1 MTPHSTA
8 GVETELKFELDAEAV
23 LKLREHPAFAEPQSP
38 RLLRSVYFDTSD
50 HDLRN
55 RGLTLRVRETSG
67 DFVQTVKQRQNGL
80 FGRDEWER
88 RVSAERP
95 DPDAFHDTPVEP
107 LLGADAARLAPV
119 FATTVERHVH
129 LWRQGED
136 VVEISLDQGEI
147 AAGEQREPIRELEL
161 ELKSGRPEALFV
173 LARELSRDAPMRLSF
188 ESKGERGYRL
198 AGRDGLEA
206 FKAEQTAVK
215 PGTPVEEA
223 FRIVA
228 RSALSQVTAN
238 ARLLRRAR
246 LPEAVHQMR
255 VGLRRFRAALS
266 AFKPMLEGEGFAQVK
281 AGARWL
287 AQALDEA
294 RDIDVFIEGSFRPAQ
309 AAADRADPAIEALG
323 ARLRHLQAE
332 AYERVAVSLDSARF
346 AALLLDVAAWVEVG
360 PWVHKAE
367 GVRREAAA
375 AFGARAL
382 DRLHRRV
389 RKRGR
394 RLPQLSPKARHKLR
408 IEAKKLR
415 YAVEFFDGAFCQKHE
430 RRRERYRQAI
440 RTLQD
445 RLGELN
451 DVAAARAT
459 APRLLG
465 GTGAEAAFTAGLI
478 IGRREEDETELRRTA
493 ERAFAVFREA
503 KPYWRG

>member
-1 MTPHSTA
+1 MTPLSPA
-8 GVETELKFELDAEAV
+8 GVETELKFELDSEAMQ
-23 LKLREHPAFAEPQSP
+23 KLREHPAFAEPQPS
-38 RLLRSVYFDTSD
+38 RRLRSVYFDTPD

-80 FGRDEWER
+80 FARDEWEQ
-88 RVSAERP
+88 RVKAEQP
-95 DPDAFHDTPVEP
+95 DPQAFHDTPVEP

-119 FATTVERHVH
+119 FATTVERCVH

-147 AAGEQREPIRELEL
+147 AVGEQREPIRELEL
-161 ELKSGRPEALFV
+161 ELKAGRPEALFA

-206 FKAEQTAVK
+206 FKSEQIAVK
-215 PGTPVEEA
+215 PDTPVEEV

-238 ARLLRRAR
+238 AQLLRRAR

-255 VGLRRFRAALS
+255 VGLRRFRAALTT
-266 AFKPMLEGEGFAQVK
+266 FKPMLEGEGFAEVK
-281 AGARWL
+281 AGAKWL
-287 AQALDEA
+287 AETLDEA
-294 RDIDVFIEGSFRPAQ
+294 RDIDVFIQDSFRPAE
-309 AAADRADPAIEALG
+309 ALADEADPAIEALG
-323 ARLRHLQAE
+323 SRLRHLQAE
-332 AYERVAVSLDSARF
+332 AYEHVAASLDSPRF
-346 AALLLDVAAWVEVG
+346 AALLLDIAAWVEVG
-360 PWVHKAE
+360 PWV
-367 GVRREAAA
+367 RRDERIRHEAAG

-389 RKRGR
+389 RKKGR
-394 RLPQLSPKARHKLR
+394 HLKDLSPTSRHKLR

-415 YAVEFFDGAFCQKHE
+415 YAIEFFGGAFCEKHE
-430 RRRERYRQAI
+430 RRRDGYRQAI
-440 RTLQD
+440 RVLQD

-451 DVAAARAT
+451 DLAVARAK

-465 GTGAEAAFTAGLI
+465 VRGAQAAFVAGLI
-478 IGRREEDETELRRTA
+478 IGRREENEAELRKAAATA
-493 ERAFAVFREA
+493 FGAFREA
-503 KPYWRG
+503 KPYWRA

>member
-1 MTPHSTA
+1 MTPLSKA
-8 GVETELKFELDAEAV
+8 GVETELKFELDPEAM
-23 LKLREHPAFAEPQSP
+23 LKLREHPAFAEPQPP
-38 RLLRSVYFDTSD
+38 RRLRSVYFDTPD

-67 DFVQTVKQRQNGL
+67 DFIQTVKQRQNGL
-80 FGRDEWER
+80 FGRDEWEQ
-88 RVSAERP
+88 RVEAERP
-95 DPDAFHDTPVEP
+95 DPQAFHDTPVEP

-119 FATTVERHVH
+119 FATTVERRVH

-147 AAGEQREPIRELEL
+147 AVGEQREPIRELEL
-161 ELKSGRPEALFV
+161 ELKAGRPEALFA

-206 FKAEQTAVK
+206 FKAEQAAVK
-215 PGTPVEEA
+215 PDTTVEEV

-238 ARLLRRAR
+238 AQLLRRAR

-255 VGLRRFRAALS
+255 VGLRRFRAALT
-266 AFKPMLEGEGFAQVK
+266 AFKPMLEGEGLAEVK
-281 AGARWL
+281 AGAKWL

-294 RDIDVFIEGSFRPAQ
+294 RDIDVFIQDSFRPAE
-309 AAADRADPAIEALG
+309 AAADPAMEALG
-323 ARLRHLQAE
+323 SRLRHLQAE
-332 AYERVAVSLDSARF
+332 AYEHVAASLDSPRF
-346 AALLLDVAAWVEVG
+346 ASLVLDVAAWVEVG
-360 PWVHKAE
+360 LWVRQDERIRH
-367 GVRREAAA
+367 EAAG

-382 DRLHRRV
+382 DRLHRKV
-389 RKRGR
+389 RKKGR
-394 RLPQLSPKARHKLR
+394 HLKDLSPASRHKLR

-415 YAVEFFDGAFCQKHE
+415 YTIEFFVDVFRQKQG

-440 RTLQD
+440 RGLQD

-451 DVAAARAT
+451 DLAVARAK

-465 GTGAEAAFTAGLI
+465 GGGSQAAFAAGLI
-478 IGRREEDETELRRTA
+478 IGRREENEAELRQAAETA
-493 ERAFAVFREA
+493 FRAFREA
-503 KPYWRG
+503 RPYWRA

>member
-1 MTPHSTA
+1 MAPLSTA
-8 GVETELKFELDAEAV
+8 GVETELKFELDPEAMQ
-23 LKLREHPAFAEPQSP
+23 KLREHPAFAEPQPP
-38 RLLRSVYFDTSD
+38 RRLRSVYFDTPD

-55 RGLTLRVRETSG
+55 RGLTLRVREASG

-80 FGRDEWER
+80 FARDEWEQ
-88 RVSAERP
+88 RVNAEQP
-95 DPDAFHDTPVEP
+95 DPRAFHDTPVEP

-119 FATTVERHVH
+119 FATTVERCVH
-129 LWRQGED
+129 IWRRGED

-147 AAGEQREPIRELEL
+147 AVGEQREPIRELEL
-161 ELKSGRPEALFV
+161 ELKSGRPEALFA

-215 PGTPVEEA
+215 PDTTVEEV
-223 FRIVA
+223 FRVVA

-238 ARLLRRAR
+238 AQLLRRVR

-255 VGLRRFRAALS
+255 VGLRRLRAALT
-266 AFKPMLEGEGFAQVK
+266 AFKPLLDGEGFAEVK
-281 AGARWL
+281 AGAKWL

-294 RDIDVFIEGSFRPAQ
+294 RDIDVFIEDSFRPAQ
-309 AAADRADPAIEALG
+309 AAADEADPAIEALG
-323 ARLRHLQAE
+323 SRLRHLQAE
-332 AYERVAVSLDSARF
+332 AYEHVAASLDSPRF

-360 PWVHKAE
+360 PWVRKDDRI
-367 GVRREAAA
+367 RRETAR
-375 AFGARAL
+375 AFGAHAL
-382 DRLHRRV
+382 DRLHRKV

-394 RLPQLSPKARHKLR
+394 NLPELSPASRHMLR

-415 YAVEFFDGAFCQKHE
+415 YTIEFFDGAFRHKHQ

-440 RTLQD
+440 RALQD

-451 DVAAARAT
+451 DVAVARAK

-465 GTGAEAAFTAGLI
+465 VRGTAAAFTAGLI
-478 IGRREEDETELRRTA
+478 IGRREENEAELRRAA
-493 ERAFAVFREA
+493 EAAFAAFREA
-503 KPYWRG
+503 RPYWRG